1 MVTYKA
7 IEPGGV
13 AEPKAIT
20 VRSVG
25 GERYDRIIDHDL
37 GSPPSIPPRLDG
49 SDERDDGNL
58 PEYEWP
64 EDDIPF

>member
-25 GERYDRIIDHDL
+25 GERYDRNVGYEL
-37 GSPPSIPPRLDG
+37 ESIPPRLDG